1 MGSDRSH
8 VRSNRG
14 GELRNI
20 YQFVGLNTRHPPGAQ
35 HQGEGQHLV
44 PKYAIEEP
52 AP

>member
-8 VRSNRG
+8 VGRNRG
-14 GELRNI
+14 GELRDI
-20 YQFVGLNTRHPPGAQ
+20 YRFVGLNTRHPPGAQ
-35 HQGEGQHLV
+35 HQEKGNTSC